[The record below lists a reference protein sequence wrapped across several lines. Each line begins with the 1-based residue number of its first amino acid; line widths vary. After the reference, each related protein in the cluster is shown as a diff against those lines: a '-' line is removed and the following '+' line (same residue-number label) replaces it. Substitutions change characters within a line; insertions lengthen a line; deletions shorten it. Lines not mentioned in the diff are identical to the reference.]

1 VCAWVYWVF
10 PVAVFNQAREG
21 GVDGTP
27 QGAELRAII
36 QDLSQ
41 PSKLSV
47 GPINLPIQFYG
58 PYWVLAA
65 GPGALPSSTPP
76 PPHTRPQ
83 AHARPSETDGLD

>member
-1 VCAWVYWVF
+1 M
-10 PVAVFNQAREG
+10 AVFNSAREG
-21 GVDGTP
+21 GVNGEE

-47 GPINLPIQFYG
+47 GPIGLPIDFYG

-65 GPGALPSSTPP
+65 GPGKDTRFRVAASAWLATALT
-76 PPHTRPQ
+76 
-83 AHARPSETDGLD
+83 